1 MEIQTKKLP
10 LGGQGGLNIKI
21 TRQHFLPNCTIGILE
36 IKFEDVPLLPIY
48 ICDTLEPHAID
59 WSKEKKVKGKT
70 AIPCG
75 RYKVAYRFSGKFGK
89 NMPFLENVPN
99 FAGIMIHWG
108 NNPRDSQGC
117 ILVGHNPRVNKNLI
131 APRLISSRLRFNLLE
146 KYINKAMEK
155 KEPVYVEI
163 RNRD

>member
-1 MEIQTKKLP
+1 
-10 LGGQGGLNIKI
+10 
-21 TRQHFLPNCTIGILE
+21 
-36 IKFEDVPLLPIY
+36 
-48 ICDTLEPHAID
+48 
-59 WSKEKKVKGKT
+59 
-70 AIPCG
+70 
-75 RYKVAYRFSGKFGK
+75 
-89 NMPFLENVPN
+89 MPFLENVPN

-117 ILVGHNPRVNKNLI
+117 ILVGHNPRVNKDMI